1 MKEKTKGAIIYCIGL
16 FIMSMGVAFS
26 IISNLGVSP
35 ISSIPYVVSV
45 LTAVDIGVCTTIFMS
60 FLILVQLLILRR
72 DFKLIFILQLI
83 SSVIF
88 GYFVSFSTNLTSAI
102 DLGGNY
108 WLSLLFCGISVVMI
122 GFGLCLY
129 LAPKFIVLPG
139 EGVMQAMTNKFNLP
153 MYVCKTIFDCCVVI
167 IAFILAV
174 VFSGALFGV
183 GEGTIIAA
191 LCVGV
196 VLKFFQNLLLAPIS
210 RFIGSDARCKE
221 KKESIETE
229 NANIN

>member
-1 MKEKTKGAIIYCIGL
+1 MKEKIKGSIIYCIGL
-16 FIMSMGVAFS
+16 FIVSMGVAFS
-26 IISNLGVSP
+26 IISDLGVSP

-45 LTAVDIGVCTTIFMS
+45 LSAIDIGVCTTIFMS
-60 FLILVQLLILRR
+60 ALIVVQLIILRR
-72 DFKLIFILQLI
+72 DFKPIYIFQLV

-88 GYFVSFSTNLTSAI
+88 GYFVSFSTNLTSGI

-108 WLSLLFCGISVVMI
+108 WLSLLFCGISVVLI

-139 EGVMQAMTNKFNLP
+139 EGVMQAMTKKFNLP
-153 MYVCKTIFDCCVVI
+153 MFVCKTIFDCCVVL
-167 IAFILAV
+167 IAIVSAV

-183 GEGTIIAA
+183 REGTIIAA

-210 RFIGSDARCKE
+210 RFIGSENQQQE
-221 KKESIETE
+221 KNTGNSDEDK
-229 NANIN
+229 